1 MKPPGHTC
9 PQIDKAQSALRKLAW
24 RAAGGVAVITPAE
37 VMDDGLRAL
46 EEVRA
51 ENRQMREAYTWARA
65 EADRLG
71 QELAALRT
79 RMQELEAGEAR
90 RVFLDAVC
98 FSEPHERAQLAVYA
112 RELLRDEGDL

>member
-37 VMDDGLRAL
+37 VLDEGLRAL
-46 EEVRA
+46 EEIRA
-51 ENRQMREAYTWARA
+51 ENRQMREAHTWARA

-71 QELAALRT
+71 QEVAALRA

-90 RVFLDAVC
+90 RQFLDAVC
-98 FSEPHERAQLAVYA
+98 FSEPHERAQLAAYA

>member
-9 PQIDKAQSALRKLAW
+9 PAIDKAQSALRKLAW
-24 RAAGGVAVITPAE
+24 RAAGGVAVNTPAE

-51 ENRQMREAYTWARA
+51 ENREMREAYTWARA

-71 QELAALRT
+71 QEVAALRT
-79 RMQELEAGEAR
+79 RLQELEAGEAR
-90 RVFLDAVC
+90 RQFLDAVC
-98 FSEPHERAQLAVYA
+98 FSEPHEREQLREYA
-112 RELLRDEGDL
+112 RVLLRDEGDL

>member
-51 ENRQMREAYTWARA
+51 ENRQMREAHTWARA

-90 RVFLDAVC
+90 RMFLDSVC
-98 FSEPHERAQLAVYA
+98 FGEPHERAQLAVYA
-112 RELLRDEGDL
+112 RELLKDDGDL